1 MPKTSARKKSSKQ
14 PRRKPKG
21 KPAPKAA
28 TRGKTLKARARTS
41 ARGKAARV
49 RPSESGALRE
59 NGARDEGKAAVQIA
73 PTAAPPAPL
82 PKPAR
87 LLKDSKSTSAAL
99 GLLEKAIK
107 LIHQREFRKARLE
120 LESLVDLYPGEA
132 EIAARARTYIQI
144 CLREEAA
151 RQKRPP
157 TNDELYALG
166 VLEHNRGNYDAA
178 IAYFRQSLERRPDSD
193 YILYSLAASLALKG
207 EPEAAL
213 ECLKK
218 AIDINEDNRVYAKN
232 DSDFAC
238 LQDRADFSA
247 LLGLNPARP
256 GAARRP

>member
-1 MPKTSARKKSSKQ
+1 MPKTTARKKVSKL
-14 PRRKPKG
+14 PRRKTKA

-28 TRGKTLKARARTS
+28 ARGKSSKARARTP
-41 ARGKAARV
+41 ARGKPAPVRAAESRAIENAARE
-49 RPSESGALRE
+49 ES
-59 NGARDEGKAAVQIA
+59 KAPVLIA
-73 PTAAPPAPL
+73 PAAAPAAPP

-87 LLKDSKSTSAAL
+87 LLRDSKSTSAAL

-120 LESLVDLYPGEA
+120 LESLVELYPGEA

-178 IAYFRQSLERRPDSD
+178 IAYFRQALEKRPDTD

-207 EPEAAL
+207 EFEAAL
-213 ECLKK
+213 EYLKK
-218 AIDINEDNRVYAKN
+218 AIDLNEDNRVYAKN

-238 LQDRADFSA
+238 LQDRAEFSA
-247 LLGLNPARP
+247 LLGLNPAP
-256 GAARRP
+256 AGATRRP

>member
-1 MPKTSARKKSSKQ
+1 MPKTTARKKASKQ
-14 PRRKPKG
+14 PQRKPKG

-28 TRGKTLKARARTS
+28 TRGETPKARARTS

-49 RPSESGALRE
+49 RPAESGALRE
-59 NGARDEGKAAVQIA
+59 NGARDEGKAAAQIA
-73 PTAAPPAPL
+73 PATAPPAPP

-87 LLKDSKSTSAAL
+87 LLKESKSTSAAL
-99 GLLEKAIK
+99 NLLEKAIK
-107 LIHQREFRKARLE
+107 LIHQKEFRKARLE

-178 IAYFRQSLERRPDSD
+178 IAYFRQSLEKRPDSD

-218 AIDINEDNRVYAKN
+218 AIDLNEDNRVYAKN

-247 LLGLNPARP
+247 LLGLDPARP

>member
-1 MPKTSARKKSSKQ
+1 MPKTTARKKTSRLAQ
-14 PRRKPKG
+14 RKPKG
-21 KPAPKAA
+21 KPASKAA
-28 TRGKTLKARARTS
+28 TRGKTAKARARTS
-41 ARGKAARV
+41 ARGKAALA
-49 RPSESGALRE
+49 RPAESGALRE
-59 NGARDEGKAAVQIA
+59 NGARDEGKSAVQIA
-73 PTAAPPAPL
+73 PTPPPPP

-120 LESLVDLYPGEA
+120 LESLVDLYAGEA

-218 AIDINEDNRVYAKN
+218 AIDLNEDNRVYAKN

-247 LLGLNPARP
+247 LLGLNPARA
-256 GAARRP
+256 GATRRP